1 MTARRFGQVAVMLG
15 GLLAWAVQ
23 FTILYGVTSVSC
35 GLERA
40 DQTLLGFR
48 LIPAVIVLTT
58 IAALV
63 VTSGILALSV
73 AQYRQSR
80 VKPGAETDVFLS
92 YSAILIMLV
101 QLPAILLQP
110 PESSP
115 FVGDPSSSRC
125 AGTFSS
131 VASGP
136 CSP

>member
-58 IAALV
+58 MGALV
-63 VTSGILALSV
+63 VTLGILALAV
-73 AQYRQSR
+73 AQYRQSS
-80 VKPGAETDVFLS
+80 VKPGAETEVFLS
-92 YSAILIMLV
+92 YSAVLISGFSLVAIAWHGVPAFIL
-101 QLPAILLQP
+101 
-110 PESSP
+110 
-115 FVGDPSSSRC
+115 PS
-125 AGTFSS
+125 
-131 VASGP
+131 
-136 CSP
+136 CS

>member
-40 DQTLLGFR
+40 DQTLFGFR

-73 AQYRQSR
+73 ARYRRLSAEA
-80 VKPGAETDVFLS
+80 GSETDRFLS
-92 YSAILIMLV
+92 HSAILVSGLSLV
-101 QLPAILLQP
+101 AIAWHGVPAFLLP
-110 PESSP
+110 S
-115 FVGDPSSSRC
+115 
-125 AGTFSS
+125 
-131 VASGP
+131 
-136 CSP
+136 CS

>member
-92 YSAILIMLV
+92 YSAILISGFSLV
-101 QLPAILLQP
+101 AIAWHGVPAFILP
-110 PESSP
+110 S
-115 FVGDPSSSRC
+115 
-125 AGTFSS
+125 
-131 VASGP
+131 
-136 CSP
+136 CS